1 MSEQTQKLKPTL
13 FQSLIPI
20 LVLMALL
27 AISVLMI
34 WQDDSLG
41 GANQMALLISAAVAM
56 LVGWKLKFSFKEMLK
71 GVTDAI
77 HTALPAIIILLLI
90 GALAG
95 TWLISGIVPT
105 MIFYG
110 LKILSPTFFLVSACV
125 ISAIISLATGSSW
138 STIATVGVALFGIGN
153 ALGINPGLVA
163 GSIISGAYFGD
174 KMSPM
179 SDTTNLAPAVAGS
192 DLFTHIKYMMYT
204 TIPSILLTLIIFLVL
219 GFFLDTNGSGTDISG
234 MLTSLESSFYISP
247 VLFLVP
253 AVVIGLIIMK
263 VDAIPSLFVGVLLGG
278 LFAVMFQPNLVENM
292 GKRSSMYLSGPNIEN
307 YDIQWNNADMDAA
320 GTKQAYVNKDGGVYS
335 LVITTPDGEKV
346 NAAITLPYGLE
357 SLEETIKVTSQ
368 NTTIEDLGLSLL
380 ITRSSYLESAYRSTI
395 NAMTTDTAVET
406 GNSTVDDLLGTGGMS
421 GMLNTIWLIVC
432 AMAFGG
438 VLEALGMLSKI
449 TEVLVSR
456 AKSTGSLIATT
467 AATAIGFNVTAS
479 DQYLAIVVPGKMYA
493 DEYKKR
499 GLAPQNLSRT
509 LEDAGTVTS
518 VLVPWNT
525 CGAVQSNVLG
535 IATGEYFMYCFF
547 NLISPCM
554 TIAFGY
560 FGIKIAK
567 LNNKKST

>member
-1 MSEQTQKLKPTL
+1 MSENTKKLKPSL
-13 FQSLIPI
+13 LQSLIPI
-20 LVLMALL
+20 LVLMVLL
-27 AISVLMI
+27 SISVLMI

-56 LVGWKLKFSFKEMLK
+56 LIGWKLNYSFKEMLK

-77 HTALPAIIILLLI
+77 NTALPAIIILLFI

-110 LKILSPTFFLVSACV
+110 LKILSPTFFLVSACI

-204 TIPSILLTLIIFLVL
+204 TVPSITLTLLIFLIW
-219 GFFLDTNGSGTDISG
+219 GFFIDTNGNETNISE
-234 MLTSLESSFYISP
+234 MLTSIESSFYISP
-247 VLFLVP
+247 ILFLVP
-253 AVVIGLIIMK
+253 AIVIGLIILK
-263 VDAIPSLFVGVLLGG
+263 VDAIPALFVGVMLGG
-278 LFAVMFQPNLVENM
+278 IFGVIFQPNLIESL
-292 GKRSSMYLSGPNIEN
+292 GKKNSIHLTGQNIEN
-307 YDIQWNNADMDAA
+307 YHISWDEGA
-320 GTKQAYVNKDGGVYS
+320 GKKNSYENKDGGTHS
-335 LVITTPDGEKV
+335 LEVISPDGEKV
-346 NAAITLPYGLE
+346 NAVITLPYGLE
-357 SLEETIKVTSQ
+357 SLEETIQVKSQ
-368 NTTIEDLGLSLL
+368 GTTLEDLGLSLN
-380 ITRSSYLESAYRSTI
+380 ITRSSYLESSYRATI
-395 NAMTTDTAVET
+395 NAMTVDTNVDT
-406 GNSTVDDLLGTGGMS
+406 GNSTVNDLLNTGGMS

-438 VLEALGMLSKI
+438 VLEKLGMLSKI

-467 AATAIGFNVTAS
+467 AATAIGFNITAS

-493 DEYKKR
+493 EEYRKR
-499 GLAPQNLSRT
+499 GLAPENLSRT

-554 TIAFGY
+554 TIIFGY

-567 LNNKKST
+567 LSDKKST